1 LISTF
6 RDIINRIVVSR
17 NVLYHWKSIQYLN
30 SGRLV
35 FFSHFDKEGEIKPYV
50 IYYLNHLIKLD
61 CNIVF
66 ISTSENLSRNAI
78 ATLEKLCISI
88 IIRKNIGLDFGSWK
102 TGIFFNQKNFNQY
115 ESIIL
120 ANDSCYAPVFNLE
133 PIFEQF
139 NNKKNTISGITISS
153 EAHRKPHIQSYFVWF
168 NKEKNNYSY
177 LIDFFSKVRFL
188 QNKRKIIKKYEVG
201 LTQNAIHQGFNYES
215 WVDNISLK
223 KKYHVENQNHTIENS
238 ILLLKND
245 LSPMIKCAIFKDMNL
260 RELQIELLQI
270 LKTKNMELFKIIK
283 SQIQL
288 DCVL

>member
-1 LISTF
+1 
-6 RDIINRIVVSR
+6 
-17 NVLYHWKSIQYLN
+17 LN

-50 IYYLNHLIKLD
+50 IYYLNHLIELD

-78 ATLEKLCISI
+78 ATLKNLCISI
-88 IIRKNIGLDFGSWK
+88 IIRRNKGLDFGSWK
-102 TGIFFNQKNFNQY
+102 TGIFFNQKNINLY

-120 ANDSCYAPVFNLE
+120 INDSCFAPVFNLK

-139 NNKKNTISGITISS
+139 SIKKNTISGITINS
-153 EAHRKPHIQSYFVWF
+153 EAHRLPHIQSYFVWF
-168 NKEKNNYSY
+168 NKEKNNFCY

-201 LTQNAIHQGFNYES
+201 LTQNAIKQGFYYES
-215 WVDNISLK
+215 WVDNNSFK

-245 LSPMIKCAIFKDMNL
+245 LSPMIKCAIFKDMKMSNI
-260 RELQIELLQI
+260 QIVLLQI
-270 LKTKNMELFKIIK
+270 LDKKNSELSDIIK
-283 SQIQL
+283 SHFHLYL
-288 DCVL
+288 DS